1 MALMTNPERKLC
13 ARHIKPEA
21 PRTRLHD
28 DSHGLSY
35 RAAAA
40 EISPPTVAAMPSTM
54 SLVAAFSLTG
64 AAQTPDAR
72 KGGLNGLSANR
83 ARHAGDLMR
92 VADGRGARAR
102 PRRQRAAQA
111 RR

>member
-1 MALMTNPERKLC
+1 MCPE

-54 SLVAAFSLTG
+54 SLVAAFFLTG
-64 AAQTPDAR
+64 AAPMER
-72 KGGLNGLSANR
+72 R
-83 ARHAGDLMR
+83 MPER
-92 VADGRGARAR
+92 VALMASAPIGLGTLAILCM
-102 PRRQRAAQA
+102 
-111 RR
+111 